1 MGTATIFKP
10 IFSHMKAK
18 HTILLIALGFCL
30 DYIGSLSRIM
40 HRSEAQVLLILAT
53 LLKVIGIVW
62 LAYKVVTYDGFRRFM
77 ERWYVS
83 SAKSKSLSS
92 ARLTNW

>member
-1 MGTATIFKP
+1 MGTAIIFKP

-77 ERWYVS
+77 ER
-83 SAKSKSLSS
+83 
-92 ARLTNW
+92 